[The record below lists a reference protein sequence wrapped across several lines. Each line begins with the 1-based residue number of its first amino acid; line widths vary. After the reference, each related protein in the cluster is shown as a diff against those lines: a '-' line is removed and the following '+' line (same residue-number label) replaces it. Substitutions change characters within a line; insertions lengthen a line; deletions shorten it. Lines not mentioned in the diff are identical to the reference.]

1 MRDGMNARLAVLIGK
16 RVGVALGTML
26 LVSIAVFATSLLM
39 EGDVAEAILGQ
50 SATPEAIAG
59 LRAAMRLDQPAY
71 LRYLQ
76 WLGAFLRGDAGTSL
90 VTGLPVSTLL
100 AARLPNS
107 LLLAGLTALISVPIA
122 LTLGIAAAV
131 KRGTAFDRLVS
142 LVTIGI
148 VSVPEFLIATLA
160 VMLFAVTLRWL
171 PALSSTR
178 EIYSLWDMARIFAMP
193 VLSLACIVVAQMVR
207 MTRAAVIDQL
217 DSSYA
222 EAARL
227 KGASPMRVVL
237 RHALPNTIG
246 PIANAVALSL
256 SVLLGGVIVVEI
268 IFNYPGVARLMV
280 DAVATRDMPLVQ
292 TVAMIF
298 CGSYLILVTTADVIA
313 ILANPRLRHR

>member
-1 MRDGMNARLAVLIGK
+1 MNGNLALLICK
-16 RVGVALGTML
+16 RIAVALGTML
-26 LVSIAVFATSLLM
+26 LVSLAVFATSLLM

-50 SATPEAIAG
+50 SATPQAVAG
-59 LRAAMRLDQPAY
+59 LRAAMHLDQPAY
-71 LRYLQ
+71 ARYCE
-76 WLGAFLRGDAGTSL
+76 WLVGFLHGDAGISL
-90 VTGLPVSTLL
+90 VTGLPVSALL
-100 AARLPNS
+100 ATRLPNS
-107 LLLAGLTALISVPIA
+107 LLLAGLTALFSVPIA
-122 LTLGIAAAV
+122 LTIGIAAAV
-131 KRGTAFDRLVS
+131 KRGTAFDRIAS

-178 EIYSLWDMARIFAMP
+178 DIYSLGDMARIFTMP
-193 VLSLACIVVAQMVR
+193 VISLACIVIAQMVR

-222 EAARL
+222 EAAQL

-237 RHALPNTIG
+237 RHALPNAIG

-256 SVLLGGVIVVEI
+256 STLLGGVIVVEI
-268 IFNYPGVARLMV
+268 IFNYPGLARLMV
-280 DAVATRDMPLVQ
+280 DAVATRDIPLVQ

-298 CGSYLILVTTADVIA
+298 CGSYLVLVTTADMIA
-313 ILANPRLRHR
+313 IMANPRLRHR